1 MILSKT
7 ILERILVKNHISM
20 LQSKKQTYSLN
31 ILTFCLFLYVCVIL
45 LVFKIE
51 GNIPEKKDWLNKYA
65 S

>member
-31 ILTFCLFLYVCVIL
+31 ILTFSLFLYVCVIL

-65 S
+65 N

>member
-20 LQSKKQTYSLN
+20 LQSKNQTYSLN

-65 S
+65 N

>member
-65 S
+65 N

>member
-7 ILERILVKNHISM
+7 ILERILVKNHIST

-65 S
+65 N

>member
-31 ILTFCLFLYVCVIL
+31 ILTFSLFLYVCVIL